1 MTTAEGDVRL
11 TPRRR
16 EFADAARTILE
27 RDGESAL
34 TMRRLAADLG
44 MKAPSLYKHFPDKE
58 SLVLELIVRGLRSRP
73 PRSRRHS
80 RPGPDPI
87 FVALGAAYR
96 EYARAHPHI
105 YRLMTDRPLPRER
118 LPVGLEFRAAAPLAQ
133 AMGSVAGARAAW
145 SLAHG
150 LVMLEI
156 NGRFP
161 PDADIDAALQAGM
174 TAMER
179 IGRPLDCRRCST
191 S

>member
-1 MTTAEGDVRL
+1 VTTAEADVRL

-16 EFADAARTILE
+16 EIVDAARTILE

-34 TMRRLAADLG
+34 TMRRLAAEVG
-44 MKAPSLYKHFPDKE
+44 MKAPSLYKHFPDKD
-58 SLVLELIVRGLRSRP
+58 SLVLELIVQGFEESAAAFEAALATR
-73 PRSRRHS
+73 PRSQ
-80 RPGPDPI
+80 I
-87 FVALGAAYR
+87 AALGEAYR
-96 EYARAHPHI
+96 GFARAHPHI

-145 SLAHG
+145 ALAHG

-161 PDADIDAALQAGM
+161 PDADIDAAWQAGM

-179 IGRPLDCRRCST
+179 IRQTP
-191 S
+191 